1 MKGLWTVGWT
11 KTSNFEIHYVF
22 YYIILIKKIICMYIT
37 HKNKHLLQPHYLIVR
52 MVDKTSGNI
61 EDKFKSQFPKVSSSN
76 LATIQEPT
84 DVQVMVKYKMLEP
97 VTVPACQLFFAFT
110 I

>member
-22 YYIILIKKIICMYIT
+22 YYILLIKKIICMYIT
-37 HKNKHLLQPHYLIVR
+37 HKNKHLLQPHYSIVR
-52 MVDKTSGNI
+52 MVDKTSENI
-61 EDKFKSQFPKVSSSN
+61 EDKFTSQFPKVSSSN
-76 LATIQEPT
+76 LAQINNPGIQNRYS
-84 DVQVMVKYKMLEP
+84 DNDQ
-97 VTVPACQLFFAFT
+97 